1 VEVEQTIEV
10 ERRDVSLAVRSVGEG
25 QPFIWG
31 HGLMQSMA
39 QEDDLSVFDWADEG
53 AGIRWVRYDARGHGS
68 SEATYDT
75 EAYRWPELARDLLA
89 LADKLDASRVAL
101 GGVSM
106 GCATS
111 LHAAVA
117 APERVSA
124 LVLVA
129 PPTAW
134 KTRPRQALLY
144 RVMACVVSWLGVGP
158 LRMLSSIEP
167 PGPRSPTVVEM
178 QRALVRHLG
187 EADARALVAALR
199 GAAASDLPPPDALR
213 DLHVPTLILAWPN
226 DPVHPVSSAE
236 RLVRLLPDAALH
248 VADSLDGVGEWPGL
262 VRAHLRAHMRT
273 RVE

>member
-1 VEVEQTIEV
+1 MRGEQTIEV
-10 ERRDVSLAVRSVGEG
+10 AGREVSLAVRSTGEG

-31 HGLMQSMA
+31 HGLMGSMA
-39 QEDDLSVFDWADEG
+39 QEDDVAVFDWAEDG
-53 AGIRWVRYDARGHGS
+53 AGIRWVRYDARGHGHS
-68 SEATYDT
+68 QATYD
-75 EAYRWPELARDLLA
+75 AGGYQWSELASDVLA
-89 LADKLDASRVAL
+89 LADTLGARRVAL

-111 LHAAVA
+111 LHAAVE

-134 KTRPRQALLY
+134 KTRPRQALFY
-144 RVMACVVSWLGVGP
+144 RVLACMVSWIGIGP

-213 DLHVPTLILAWPN
+213 DLHIPALILAWPN

-248 VADSLDGVGEWPGL
+248 VADSMDAIEAWPGL
-262 VRAHLRAHMRT
+262 VRAHLRLHTQDR
-273 RVE
+273 EE